1 MRIVLLLSLI
11 IPIVSLAQGTAPEQ
25 KANSVDAGAEIYNG
39 KMHVIYPSAV
49 FGFAYFLSEDWQPGS
64 IMYHEIYYPS
74 VWLKYDLVKKEVV
87 IQHSN
92 GLTPIILFSPRVEY
106 FTLAGNE
113 FVNVKEEEDT
123 LNLPPGMY
131 QKIGTGI
138 MRLYINRFK
147 FLEEQVTQSGIE
159 RKFYEKDKFY
169 IVKDGVSSNIRNKKD
184 IWNLIKD
191 KKSTIRND
199 LKRKKLKFKKQP
211 DATLI
216 EIVNYYN
223 ETGR

>member
-1 MRIVLLLSLI
+1 MISLG
-11 IPIVSLAQGTAPEQ
+11 QGPAPEQ
-25 KANSVDAGAEIYNG
+25 KVSPVDPGAEIYSG

-49 FGFAYFLSEDWQPGS
+49 SGFAYFLSEDWQPGS

-169 IVKDGVSSNIRNKKD
+169 IVKDGVSSNIRNKRD
-184 IWNLIKD
+184 IWNLTKD
-191 KKSTIRND
+191 KKSAIRND

>member
-1 MRIVLLLSLI
+1 MISLG
-11 IPIVSLAQGTAPEQ
+11 QGPAPEQ
-25 KANSVDAGAEIYNG
+25 KVSPVDPGAEIYSG

-49 FGFAYFLSEDWQPGS
+49 SGFAYFLSEDWQPGS